1 LSLGVGGKLGV
12 CAPVGARVGM
22 PPQMP
27 SWWRRSAHRSLM
39 PVPRWLLGLL
49 CIAATLPSAV
59 TFLCRPA
66 VIGSDAGRSSGRTQ
80 LAATA
85 APIARRKKGSAL
97 VKRIP
102 PPSVKVTKLAKGE
115 RYRGYINP
123 KLKALVAA
131 PEYRKVVDLLF
142 KLENEKKLD
151 MLLANAQDYWLGL
164 NIYEASRLEREQG
177 RKAVSKIIRRDWSR
191 IWPKELEDSRL
202 EAYDLFSA
210 FWRRVEQSQIIDTMI
225 GEVLPDLKRGYDSVM
240 DREGQDRLL
249 SLSETGRL
257 EEFQSRFN
265 DSTTADQYRIL
276 AENDTAIPVLSEK
289 LLPFFVRGMDDF
301 EYKIANTP
309 VALPGWADII
319 VGTVVV
325 LGFVLVLALS
335 GELQLPSMDEQFTL
349 ERSAPKKIIVP
360 VPPPSLGP
368 LTESGADVDIEA
380 GGMDRERSREEPG
393 HQPHFSMRGTASSP
407 RASSPHGRAGTSPK
421 SNMLRPAAA
430 SGRTQNMGRQ
440 RSAQTAGEALVAA
453 ALSGAGRRLPG
464 LGATSRRAPAT
475 RQTVNEVRRQLD
487 ENLQKD
493 GECYAVC
500 MAGGLDLA
508 SLAEA
513 SAPTT
518 EVARASAAAAAAGRE
533 LSQLELPPEIRG
545 GSQSSLAGPRQLDN
559 GLGGGLVRHFG
570 TGENIVLH
578 LQFFGQKD
586 VFAFGFGCIVC
597 WSLEPNELDQIR
609 DAMKPFLVRPQERSG
624 FEEETMNFLF
634 KRKDEAPLSAS
645 FRRPACLLRLPMSL
659 IFRIGVCLSLL
670 PSLAR
675 SPISFLS
682 RSVIALSFPCSLA
695 FSAACSCFAF
705 LSAVSVAANLKTT
718 SRFASRPDE
727 VWIPDGAGCTGGGR

>member
-1 LSLGVGGKLGV
+1 
-12 CAPVGARVGM
+12 
-22 PPQMP
+22 
-27 SWWRRSAHRSLM
+27 
-39 PVPRWLLGLL
+39 
-49 CIAATLPSAV
+49 
-59 TFLCRPA
+59 
-66 VIGSDAGRSSGRTQ
+66 
-80 LAATA
+80 
-85 APIARRKKGSAL
+85 
-97 VKRIP
+97 
-102 PPSVKVTKLAKGE
+102 
-115 RYRGYINP
+115 
-123 KLKALVAA
+123 
-131 PEYRKVVDLLF
+131 
-142 KLENEKKLD
+142 
-151 MLLANAQDYWLGL
+151 
-164 NIYEASRLEREQG
+164 
-177 RKAVSKIIRRDWSR
+177 
-191 IWPKELEDSRL
+191 
-202 EAYDLFSA
+202 
-210 FWRRVEQSQIIDTMI
+210 
-225 GEVLPDLKRGYDSVM
+225 
-240 DREGQDRLL
+240 
-249 SLSETGRL
+249 
-257 EEFQSRFN
+257 
-265 DSTTADQYRIL
+265 
-276 AENDTAIPVLSEK
+276 
-289 LLPFFVRGMDDF
+289 
-301 EYKIANTP
+301 
-309 VALPGWADII
+309 
-319 VGTVVV
+319 
-325 LGFVLVLALS
+325 
-335 GELQLPSMDEQFTL
+335 MDEQFTL

-360 VPPPSLGP
+360 VLPPSLGTQGHTKWTRSATRAGQNYSADNAVASFRDGTGWTIMGRRSHRSRKDIKLKLVAEKHFRKQLMISVEGGGRHQQFSVPGCCECRLDLRDMDWPQLLELFRVGGRGSLTTFRRP

-393 HQPHFSMRGTASSP
+393 
-407 RASSPHGRAGTSPK
+407 TSPK
-421 SNMLRPAAA
+421 SNMSRLRPAAA

-634 KRKDEAPLSAS
+634 KRKDEVEADDGADDGDEPAQEEKLAHSYVPLLDWTLPVHEVQNSRPEDPGRNKVSPMWGMFQDIDILLLSHSESYWYERFEKIYVACRTYLDIDKRVAPLQHSESKAERIRFMNLLCTSWTEFTVTSKIVARTSAEDI
-645 FRRPACLLRLPMSL
+645 LNQRLVVLKVSHETRLEWIVIIL
-659 IFRIGVCLSLL
+659 ILVEASGIHMC
-670 PSLAR
+670 P
-675 SPISFLS
+675 
-682 RSVIALSFPCSLA
+682 FP
-695 FSAACSCFAF
+695 
-705 LSAVSVAANLKTT
+705 T
-718 SRFASRPDE
+718 E
-727 VWIPDGAGCTGGGR
+727 DGMLTGCE